1 MFGDSMIQIN
11 VIQTSALRIILWA
24 RYTLMFD
31 EFDKFDPI
39 FSIVNSS
46 RSGLESYWI
55 VMNFISTFCLKYLHN
70 RNVFTCLIKICI
82 HVHTIQHNTIHMQ
95 HVPVFFYLK
104 QNTIVLP
111 SYLYHTNCMRHR
123 RNKSELNLYTNRIVN
138 YYLKMSKSE

>member
-95 HVPVFFYLK
+95 HVPVFFFIWNRTQSFYHHIC
-104 QNTIVLP
+104 TIQIVCVIDGIKVNLIC
-111 SYLYHTNCMRHR
+111 TQT
-123 RNKSELNLYTNRIVN
+123 EL
-138 YYLKMSKSE
+138 